1 MREGFDSVIVTKHS
15 VVSHRALL
23 DHWSHLRS
31 QKISVRVTELVWIW
45 NGLIGKR
52 GNNTENYKDIKCV
65 YSNYSSMD
73 G

>member
-23 DHWSHLRS
+23 TIGHTCGVKDLRPSDRTCLDLEWSNR
-31 QKISVRVTELVWIW
+31 K
-45 NGLIGKR
+45 KR
-52 GNNTENYKDIKCV
+52 GNNTEHYKDIKCV